1 MRERVSEI
9 ERYWTASENENGPE
23 DLQPT
28 YLEAFVLA
36 SEQLVLSQK
45 LEFQAGIECYV
56 ILHNVEA
63 SSGLL
68 EEIQKATNKD
78 FTKDMRKIVVS
89 LLFLRR
95 RIFKPI
101 KLFLCSNELQIIT
114 KYFIRRIH
122 YTLGV
127 RKYLA
132 PLNGACFICKYE
144 RRREMCL
151 FVWENG

>member
-9 ERYWTASENENGPE
+9 ETYWTASENENGPR

-28 YLEAFVLA
+28 YLEAFALS

-56 ILHNVEA
+56 ILHNIEA

-68 EEIQKATNKD
+68 EEIQKAKNND
-78 FTKDMRKIVVS
+78 FTTDMLKIVVS
-89 LLFLRR
+89 LLYFRK
-95 RIFKPI
+95 RITKL

-114 KYFIRRIH
+114 KSFICRIH

-127 RKYLA
+127 RKFLS
-132 PLNGACFICKYE
+132 PLNEACFSCNYE
-144 RRREMCL
+144 RRKEI
-151 FVWENG
+151 

>member
-9 ERYWTASENENGPE
+9 ETYWTASENENGPG

-28 YLEAFVLA
+28 YLEAFALS

-56 ILHNVEA
+56 ILHNIEA

-68 EEIQKATNKD
+68 EEIQKAKYNDVTN
-78 FTKDMRKIVVS
+78 DMLKIVVS
-89 LLFLRR
+89 LLYLRR

-101 KLFLCSNELQIIT
+101 ILLCSNEN
-114 KYFIRRIH
+114 KS
-122 YTLGV
+122 
-127 RKYLA
+127 
-132 PLNGACFICKYE
+132 
-144 RRREMCL
+144 
-151 FVWENG
+151 

>member
-9 ERYWTASENENGPE
+9 ETYWTASENENGPG

-28 YLEAFVLA
+28 YLQAFVLSA
-36 SEQLVLSQK
+36 EQLVLSQK

-95 RIFKPI
+95 RIFKHTI
-101 KLFLCSNELQIIT
+101 KRT
-114 KYFIRRIH
+114 YK
-122 YTLGV
+122 V
-127 RKYLA
+127 
-132 PLNGACFICKYE
+132 
-144 RRREMCL
+144 
-151 FVWENG
+151 